1 MMKNLYRMTT
11 AILILLCLF
20 AALMSAAAASLAG
33 EGTEND
39 PYRIASAADYREF
52 AAFLNG
58 GGADAPGGTGSV
70 HVRLTADLN
79 FSGKECPS
87 IGTAE
92 HPFRGVFDGDGYT
105 IRGASVREPFFGTK
119 VVAEKTEKEAAAA
132 LFPFVEDAEFR
143 SLHVENAV
151 IDVSGL
157 QDNGTLY
164 GGILVGK
171 ASHGASFSACSVD
184 GTVTLAA
191 SNTRIDAGG
200 FCGSAQSKKQTEV
213 DNSGFFCGLKMAD
226 CEAHVALAASGTR
239 FIMLGGAVGSVD
251 ISGNNSLFSAQRV
264 ITDGSVTAEGQSYVY
279 AGGFAGYINYEPEW
293 NAVRTASAAL
303 LAGSANFSELFSA
316 CRLAV
321 DTKSAYIGSIC
332 GYSTT
337 LDSEAVYCADDC
349 VYSSGNHAFSGTA
362 VAQTVWQDKAF
373 WRDSLGLSEDV
384 WTFDG
389 KAPRLVRREPS
400 GLVMQYAD
408 GVLRISGAVDVPA
421 CTAVVALYDA
431 DGRTAAV
438 YSVPKGDEAFLE
450 AAFDCVTEP
459 AAVKVFFFDSLS
471 GLRPLGEAVV
481 PIF

>member
-20 AALMSAAAASLAG
+20 AALMCAAAASLVG

-39 PYRIASAADYREF
+39 PYRIASAADYCEF

-58 GGADAPGGTGSV
+58 GGADAPDGTGSV
-70 HVRLTADLN
+70 HVRLTANLN

-105 IRGASVREPFFGTK
+105 IRGARIREPLYGTG
-119 VVAEKTEKEAAAA
+119 EAAAA

-151 IDVSGL
+151 IDISGL

-164 GGILVGK
+164 GGVLVGK
-171 ASHGASFSACSVD
+171 ASHGVSFSACSVD

-191 SNTRIDAGG
+191 SNTRIEAGG

-213 DNSGFFCGLKMAD
+213 DHSGFLCGLKMTD

-264 ITDGSVTAEGQSYVY
+264 ITDGNVTAEGQSYVY

-293 NAVRTASAAL
+293 NAARTASVAL
-303 LAGSANFSELFSA
+303 FAGSANFSELFSA
-316 CRLAV
+316 CRLTV
-321 DTKSAYIGSIC
+321 DTALAYIGSIY
-332 GYSTT
+332 GYSTSLKSGT
-337 LDSEAVYCADDC
+337 VYCADDC
-349 VYSSGNHAFSGTA
+349 KYSLGKHALSGTP
-362 VAQTVWQDKAF
+362 VEQTVWQDKAF

-389 KAPRLVRREPS
+389 NLPRLVRREPS

-408 GVLRISGAVDVPA
+408 GVLHISGSVDMPA
-421 CTAVVALYDA
+421 CTVVVALYGA

-438 YSVPKGDEAFLE
+438 YCVPKGDESTLE
-450 AAFDCVTEP
+450 AAFDCAVEP
-459 AAVKVFFFDSLS
+459 TAVKVFFFDSLS